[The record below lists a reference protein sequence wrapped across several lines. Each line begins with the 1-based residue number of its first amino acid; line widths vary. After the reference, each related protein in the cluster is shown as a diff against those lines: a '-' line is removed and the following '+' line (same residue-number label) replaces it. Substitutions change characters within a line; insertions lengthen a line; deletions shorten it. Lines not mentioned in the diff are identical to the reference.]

1 MKPTIAVLGGGN
13 GAHAVAADL
22 TFAEYEVN
30 MFEFLQFKS
39 NIQKV
44 LETREIVK
52 EGVSPTG
59 VAKIHLATTDIAE
72 AIKGVSIILVIMP
85 AFGQRP
91 VAMAIAP
98 YLEDGQIIALFPGS
112 GGTLEIHQVLKEK
125 GIKKDI
131 TLCEGVTLPYGARM
145 IEPGKVMVFTEAV
158 ILPTG
163 VFPASRTDDTISQLK
178 SLYKTIQPAKDVLEA
193 ALNNPNPVVHPAATL
208 LSSTRI
214 EYSKGNFY
222 LYIEG
227 MTPSVA
233 RVFEALTR
241 EKIAICDA
249 MGWKLYHWDNLD
261 PRGYNL
267 GNTVEE
273 CNKKILNT
281 SMDGAFGKDS
291 IKAGMRMRGPENMRD
306 RFITEDVPYGM
317 VLISSLGDLLHILTP
332 VHDSVIELCSTIN
345 EENYWGKGR
354 TVEKLGLKGLDVG
367 SLKKFLAEG
376 RL

>member
-22 TFAEYEVN
+22 TFAGYEVN
-30 MFEFLQFKS
+30 MFEFPQFKS

-59 VAKIHLATTDIAE
+59 VAKLHLATTDISE

-85 AFGQRP
+85 AFGHRT
-91 VAMAIAP
+91 VAMAMAP

-112 GGTLEIHQVLKEK
+112 GGTLEIHQVLRQK
-125 GIKKDI
+125 GTRKDV

-145 IEPGKVMVFTEAV
+145 MEPGKVMVFTEAV

-163 VFPASRTDDTISQLK
+163 VFPASRTEDTISQLK
-178 SLYKTIQPAKDVLEA
+178 SLYKRIQPARDVLEA
-193 ALNNPNPVVHPAATL
+193 AINNPNPVVHPVATL
-208 LSSTRI
+208 LSATRI

-222 LYIEG
+222 LYVEG

-233 RVFEALTR
+233 RTFEALTR

-249 MGWKLYHWDNLD
+249 MGWTLYHWDNLD

-281 SMDGAFGKDS
+281 SMDSAFGKDS
-291 IKAGMRMRGPENMRD
+291 IQAGMKMKGPENMKD

-317 VLISSLGDLLHILTP
+317 VLISNLGDMLNIPTP

-345 EENYWGKGR
+345 GENYWETGR
-354 TVEKLGLKGLDVG
+354 TVEKLGIKGLDVNN
-367 SLKKFLAEG
+367 LKKFLTEG
-376 RL
+376 KI

>member
-1 MKPTIAVLGGGN
+1 MKPKVAVLGGGN
-13 GAHAVAADL
+13 GSHVVVADL
-22 TFAEYEVN
+22 TFAGYEVN
-30 MFEFLQFKS
+30 MFEFPQFKS

-59 VAKIHLATTDIAE
+59 IAKIHLATTDIAE

-85 AFGQRP
+85 AFGQRM
-91 VAMAIAP
+91 VAMSMAP
-98 YLEDGQIIALFPGS
+98 YLENGQIIALFPGS

-125 GIKKDI
+125 EIKKDI

-145 IEPGKVMVFTEAV
+145 MEPGKVRVFTEAV

-163 VFPASRTDDTISQLK
+163 VFPASRTDEVISQLK
-178 SLYKTIQPAKDVLEA
+178 TLYKTIQPAKDVLEA
-193 ALNNPNPVVHPAATL
+193 AINNPNPIVHPVATL

-214 EYSKGNFY
+214 EYSKGDFY
-222 LYIEG
+222 LYVEG

-233 RVFEALTR
+233 RVFEALTK

-249 MGWKLYHWDNLD
+249 MGWKLYHWNNLD
-261 PRGYNL
+261 PKGYHL

-273 CNKKILNT
+273 CNRKILNT
-281 SMDGAFGKDS
+281 SMDCAFGKDS
-291 IKAGMRMRGPENMRD
+291 IQAGMKMKGPENMKD

-317 VLISSLGDLLHILTP
+317 VLTSSLGGMLRIPTP

-345 EENYWGKGR
+345 GENYWETGR
-354 TVEKLGLKGLDVG
+354 TVEKLGIKGLDVNH
-367 SLKKFLAEG
+367 LKKFLTTGEI
-376 RL
+376 

>member
-22 TFAEYEVN
+22 TFAGYEVN
-30 MFEFLQFKS
+30 LFEFPQFKS

-59 VAKIHLATTDIAE
+59 VAKIHLATIDIAE

-85 AFGQRP
+85 AFGQRI
-91 VAMAIAP
+91 VAMAMAP

-112 GGTLEIHQVLKEK
+112 GGTLEIHQVLREK
-125 GIKKDI
+125 GARKDV

-145 IEPGKVMVFTEAV
+145 MEPGKVMVFTEAV

-163 VFPASRTDDTISQLK
+163 VFPASRTGATIPQLK
-178 SLYKTIQPAKDVLEA
+178 SLYKSIQPAKDVLEA
-193 ALNNPNPVVHPAATL
+193 AINNPNPVVHPAATL
-208 LSSTRI
+208 LSATRI
-214 EYSKGNFY
+214 EYSKGDFY
-222 LYIEG
+222 LYVEG

-233 RVFEALTR
+233 RIFEALTR
-241 EKIAICDA
+241 EKITICDA
-249 MGWKLYHWDNLD
+249 MGWKLYHWDNLNS
-261 PRGYNL
+261 RGYNL

-281 SMDGAFGKDS
+281 SMDSAFGKDS
-291 IKAGMRMRGPENMRD
+291 IQVGMKMKGPENMKD

-317 VLISSLGDLLHILTP
+317 VLISSLADMLNIPTP
-332 VHDSVIELCSTIN
+332 AHDSVIELCSTIN
-345 EENYWGKGR
+345 GENYWETGR
-354 TVEKLGLKGLDVG
+354 TVEKLGIKRLDVNN
-367 SLKKFLAEG
+367 LKKFLTEG
-376 RL
+376 KI

>member
-1 MKPTIAVLGGGN
+1 MKPKVAVLGGGN
-13 GAHAVAADL
+13 GAHAVVADL
-22 TFAEYEVN
+22 TFAGYEVN
-30 MFEFLQFKS
+30 MFEFPQFKS

-44 LETREIVK
+44 LETGEIVK

-85 AFGQRP
+85 AFGQRM
-91 VAMAIAP
+91 VAMSMAP
-98 YLEDGQIIALFPGS
+98 YLENGQIIALFPGS
-112 GGTLEIHQVLKEK
+112 GGALEIHQVLKEK
-125 GIKKDI
+125 EIKKDI

-145 IEPGKVMVFTEAV
+145 MEPGKVRVFTEAV

-163 VFPASRTDDTISQLK
+163 VFPASRTDEVISQLK
-178 SLYKTIQPAKDVLEA
+178 TLYKTIQPAKDVLEA
-193 ALNNPNPVVHPAATL
+193 AINNPNPIVHPVATL

-214 EYSKGNFY
+214 EYSKGDFY
-222 LYIEG
+222 LYVEG

-233 RVFEALTR
+233 RVFEALTK

-249 MGWKLYHWDNLD
+249 MGWKLYHWNNLD
-261 PRGYNL
+261 PKGYHL

-273 CNKKILNT
+273 CNRKILNT
-281 SMDGAFGKDS
+281 SMDCAFGKDS
-291 IKAGMRMRGPENMRD
+291 IQAGMKMKGPENMKD

-317 VLISSLGDLLHILTP
+317 VLTSSLGGMLRIPTP

-345 EENYWGKGR
+345 GENYWETGR
-354 TVEKLGLKGLDVG
+354 TVEKLGIKGLDVNH
-367 SLKKFLAEG
+367 LKKFLTTGEI
-376 RL
+376 

>member
-22 TFAEYEVN
+22 TFAGYEVN
-30 MFEFLQFKS
+30 MFEFPQFKS
-39 NIQKV
+39 NLQKV

-59 VAKIHLATTDIAE
+59 VAKLHLATTDISE

-112 GGTLEIHQVLKEK
+112 GGTLEIHRFLQEK
-125 GIKKDI
+125 GIRKEI

-145 IEPGKVMVFTEAV
+145 MEPGKVRVFTEAV
-158 ILPTG
+158 LLPTG
-163 VFPASRTDDTISQLK
+163 VFPASRTDGVISQLK
-178 SLYKTIQPAKDVLEA
+178 TLYKTIRPAKDVLEA
-193 ALNNPNPVVHPAATL
+193 AINNPNPIVHPVATL
-208 LSSTRI
+208 LSATRI
-214 EYSKGNFY
+214 EYSKGDFY
-222 LYIEG
+222 LYVEG

-249 MGWKLYHWDNLD
+249 MGWKLYHWNNLD
-261 PRGYNL
+261 PRGYPL

-273 CNKKILNT
+273 CNRKILNT
-281 SMDGAFGKDS
+281 SMDSAFGKDS
-291 IKAGMRMRGPENMRD
+291 IQAGMNMKGPENMRD
-306 RFITEDVPYGM
+306 RFITEDVPHGM
-317 VLISSLGDLLHILTP
+317 VLVSSLGDMLYIPTP
-332 VHDSVIELCSTIN
+332 IHDSVIELCSTIN
-345 EENYWGKGR
+345 GENYWETGR
-354 TVEKLGLKGLDVG
+354 TVEKLGIKGLDVNN
-367 SLKKFLAEG
+367 LKKFLTEG
-376 RL
+376 KI